1 MWEAVKNNID
11 ELLKSYPYIIHDIWE
26 EQQKLNK
33 YISLQSEARDPLKST
48 NIDGVPHDGSV
59 SDQTYQ
65 QVEKIIDRYQAEID
79 ESIKKINNLLD
90 TKKWLDKALN
100 QLSRGEYE
108 KINLSFIRNDL
119 FKSLITKLQ
128 EEMAISN
135 NSFLPVIS
143 YALNKASAQNDVAT
157 TVGVVAG

>member
-11 ELLKSYPYIIHDIWE
+11 ELLKSYPYIVDDIWE

-33 YISLQSEARDPLKST
+33 YISLQEEARDPLKST

-108 KINLSFIRNDL
+108 LIKQYFWERMSIRYMAKQRKCSRDQVKNMISFACERIKKIL
-119 FKSLITKLQ
+119 
-128 EEMAISN
+128 
-135 NSFLPVIS
+135 
-143 YALNKASAQNDVAT
+143 
-157 TVGVVAG
+157 

>member
-11 ELLKSYPYIIHDIWE
+11 ELLKSYPYIVDDIWE

-33 YISLQSEARDPLKST
+33 YISLQVEARDPLKST
-48 NIDGVPHDGSV
+48 NIDDVPHDGSV

-108 KINLSFIRNDL
+108 LIKQYFWERMSIRYMAKQRKCSREHIKNMINFTCERIKKIIL
-119 FKSLITKLQ
+119 
-128 EEMAISN
+128 
-135 NSFLPVIS
+135 
-143 YALNKASAQNDVAT
+143 
-157 TVGVVAG
+157 